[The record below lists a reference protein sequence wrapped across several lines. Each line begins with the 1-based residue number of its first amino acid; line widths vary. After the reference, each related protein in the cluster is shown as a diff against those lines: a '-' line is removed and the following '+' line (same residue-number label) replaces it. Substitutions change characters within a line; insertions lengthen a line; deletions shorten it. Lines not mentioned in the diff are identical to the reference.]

1 MSVID
6 LKYAKEGKPQE
17 REGIVLALY
26 PRGWAW
32 GWAAVQNLGVTAS
45 GFFRVPDHY
54 QGKATPHAQKCV
66 MAFQHLVEL
75 SQRFHYNTM
84 ITEVRD
90 NASPAA
96 SLQPVASVLGGS
108 RYLQIVPGWLDEL
121 GLKRKELESWA
132 TVQLGKAP
140 EDEAV
145 SLALGLAA
153 WWIRVQKRQR
163 GEL

>member
-6 LKYAKEGKPQE
+6 LKYAKEGKTQE
-17 REGIVLALY
+17 REEVLLALY
-26 PRGWAW
+26 PRGWGW
-32 GWAAVQNLGVTAS
+32 GWAVAQKLSVTAS

-66 MAFQHLVEL
+66 MAFQNLVEL
-75 SQRFHYNTM
+75 SQRFRYNTM
-84 ITEVRD
+84 LTEVRD
-90 NASPAA
+90 NTSAAA
-96 SLQPVASVLGGS
+96 SLQPVAAVLGGS
-108 RYLQIVPGWLDEL
+108 RYLQIVPGWLEEL

-132 TVQLGKAP
+132 TVQLGKSP

-145 SLALGLAA
+145 SFALGLAA
-153 WWIRVQKRQR
+153 WWIRAQKRQR